1 MKKRVWIIIG
11 LVVIVACAVIG
22 VLSRQGLAD
31 AQSAAVSSQIAQ
43 VTRTTVSS
51 AVETSGNIAAND
63 DVALAF
69 GASGT
74 VITVSVEV
82 GDTVKRGDVLAK
94 LDSAKL
100 ELQVARAKQAYL
112 LQQATYSK
120 TVQVDP
126 EMVTATQ
133 AALNNANNAY
143 RIALQKSGLSRDQ
156 ITVSCANLD
165 DAKQTY
171 DDALRAYNNYQL
183 NWRVQVNG
191 TFEVS
196 PQKARL
202 DSAQAAYDVAQ
213 ANCALAQR
221 GVNNSAVKA
230 AWAQALQAQASLT
243 NLTSPR
249 AEKLTIARAQLEQA
263 RLAWEQ
269 AKLTRAD
276 AVIVAPFD
284 GVITHVNIKVGG
296 PSGTSAAI
304 ELADVRQYHV
314 DVLVDETEIAQIQP
328 DQATQITL
336 DALSGITLTGKVAA
350 IDPAGQVVQGVVN
363 FNVRIDLD
371 PTDAPLKLDMTTS
384 ARIIGELH
392 ADVLTVPINAI
403 RSEAGGSPYVIVID
417 SQNAQRTVEVKTGL
431 TQGKL
436 TEVAGDLQAG
446 DRVLVNATARATGFG
461 AFGGSQ

>member
-1 MKKRVWIIIG
+1 MKKRMWIIIG

-22 VLSRQGLAD
+22 VLTRQGMAS
-31 AQSAAVSSQIAQ
+31 AQSAAASSQIAS

-51 AVETSGNIAAND
+51 AVETSGSIAAND

-74 VITVSVEV
+74 VTAISVEV
-82 GDTVKRGDVLAK
+82 GDAVKQGDVLAK

-100 ELQVARAKQAYL
+100 ELQVARAEQAYL
-112 LQQATYSK
+112 LQQAAYSR
-120 TVQVDP
+120 TVQIDP
-126 EMVTATQ
+126 ETVTAAQ
-133 AALNNANNAY
+133 AALDNANNAY

-156 ITVSCANLD
+156 ITVSCANLN
-165 DAKQTY
+165 DAKKAY
-171 DDALRAYNNYQL
+171 DDAVTAYTNYL
-183 NWRVQVNG
+183 SDWRVQVNG

-202 DSAQAAYDVAQ
+202 DSAKAAYDVAQ
-213 ANCALAQR
+213 ANCTLAQQ
-221 GVNNSAVKA
+221 GVNDSGVKS
-230 AWAQALQAQASLT
+230 AWAQVQQAQASLT

-249 AEKLTIARAQLEQA
+249 AEKLTIAQAQLEQA
-263 RLAWEQ
+263 GLALEQ
-269 AKLTRAD
+269 AKLSLAD
-276 AVIVAPFD
+276 ATIVAPFD
-284 GVITHVNIKVGG
+284 GLITHVNIKVGG
-296 PSGTSAAI
+296 PSGSGSAI
-304 ELADVRQYHV
+304 ELADVHQYHV

-328 DQATQITL
+328 DQAAQITL

-363 FNVRIDLD
+363 FNVRIELD

-392 ADVLTVPINAI
+392 ANVLTVPSNAI
-403 RSEAGGSPYVIVID
+403 RSDAGGSPYVIVIGQ
-417 SQNAQRTVEVKTGL
+417 QNVQRTVEVKTGL

-436 TEVAGDLQAG
+436 TEVSGDLQAG
-446 DRVLVNATARATGFG
+446 DRVLVNAPARAGGFG
-461 AFGGSQ
+461 AFGSSQ